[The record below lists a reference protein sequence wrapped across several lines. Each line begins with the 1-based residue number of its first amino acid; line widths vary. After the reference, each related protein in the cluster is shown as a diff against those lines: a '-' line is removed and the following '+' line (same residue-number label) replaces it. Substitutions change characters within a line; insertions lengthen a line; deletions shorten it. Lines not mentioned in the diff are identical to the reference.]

1 MNEKLKTKSGAVYE
15 LVPNGAYFAD
25 DTARLIFVFPEDK
38 TYEQVETDIEGND
51 RLQILDAS
59 GEAVETKIGY
69 SYLDGITKKNDYV
82 VGTKQVEAGTDE
94 AGETLYTTENVIG
107 TALIVNL
114 KKADLRT
121 EVDAAKEQIANLNE
135 TVDMLILSNLEG

>member
-1 MNEKLKTKSGAVYE
+1 MNEKLKTQSSAVYE

-25 DTARLIFVFPEDK
+25 DTAKLIFVFPEGK

-69 SYLDGITKKNDYV
+69 SYLDGII
-82 VGTKQVEAGTDE
+82 Q
-94 AGETLYTTENVIG
+94 
-107 TALIVNL
+107 
-114 KKADLRT
+114 
-121 EVDAAKEQIANLNE
+121 KE
-135 TVDMLILSNLEG
+135 